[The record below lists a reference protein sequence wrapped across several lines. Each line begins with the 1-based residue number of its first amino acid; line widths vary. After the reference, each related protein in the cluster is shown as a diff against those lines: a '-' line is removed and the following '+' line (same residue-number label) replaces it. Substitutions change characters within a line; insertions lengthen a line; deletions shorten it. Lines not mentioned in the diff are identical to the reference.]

1 MADKFTDHY
10 MSPSTVETEA
20 LRLFAEGESEAAFQM
35 VARYLDDLWSTLN
48 PQTRSTLSRLQFDIA
63 EQLPDAA
70 LRREA
75 ARQWLEAL
83 ADDDESAWLSLHE
96 PSARATLE
104 QSFVEPSDQL
114 ELLELLSFAPASTGL
129 SDESVTLIEDFG
141 YSHAA
146 DPELSR
152 EAERLLHAL
161 GNPEAAY
168 RVEHARRAA
177 IPRAAKP
184 ARKRDE
190 QAEIRLTGLIIAIAG
205 GHPALRR
212 AIQND
217 LKRAGAKEIREIPPR
232 WEGSRQG
239 REIVALLAG
248 VDIAVLIGRHIA
260 HSTVDQV
267 KRGASLAGIPVLA
280 SHTASASGVRRAL
293 EEHLKSRRLDKPS
306 RPT

>member
-1 MADKFTDHY
+1 MADQSSYKEL
-10 MSPSTVETEA
+10 SPSSVETEA
-20 LRLFAEGESEAAFQM
+20 LRLFAADESEAAFQM
-35 VARYLDDLWSTLN
+35 VARYIDDRWNFLD
-48 PQTRSTLSRLQFDIA
+48 PKARSVLSRLQFDIA

-70 LRREA
+70 ARREA
-75 ARQWLEAL
+75 ARQWLEAIS
-83 ADDDESAWLSLHE
+83 DDDETAWLPLLE
-96 PSARATLE
+96 PSVRAILE
-104 QSFVEPSDQL
+104 QLFVEPSDRL
-114 ELLELLSFAPASTGL
+114 ELLEFLSFAPTSTGL
-129 SDESVTLIEDFG
+129 SDEAVTLIEDFG
-141 YSHAA
+141 YSHAT
-146 DPELSR
+146 DPKFSR
-152 EAERLLHAL
+152 EAQRLLHAL
-161 GNPEAAY
+161 GHREAAY

-177 IPRAAKP
+177 IPRTAEP

-190 QAEIRLTGLIIAIAG
+190 QAEIRLTGLNIAIAG

-267 KRGASLAGIPVLA
+267 KRGASLAGIPVLP
-280 SHTASASGVRRAL
+280 SHTASAAGVRRAL

>member
-1 MADKFTDHY
+1 MADQSSHRDL
-10 MSPSTVETEA
+10 SPLSVETEA
-20 LRLFAEGESEAAFQM
+20 LRLFAAGESEAAFQM
-35 VARYLDDLWSTLN
+35 IARYIDDRWYILDPN
-48 PQTRSTLSRLQFDIA
+48 TRSVLARLQFDIA

-70 LRREA
+70 VRREA
-75 ARQWLEAL
+75 ARQWLEAI
-83 ADDDESAWLSLHE
+83 ADDDETAWLPLLE
-96 PSARATLE
+96 PSVRATLE
-104 QSFVEPSDQL
+104 QSFGEPSDQL
-114 ELLELLSFAPASTGL
+114 ELLEFLSFAPASIGL
-129 SDESVTLIEDFG
+129 SDEAVTFIEDFG
-141 YSHAA
+141 YSHVTES
-146 DPELSR
+146 ELSR

-177 IPRAAKP
+177 IPRTSKP
-184 ARKRDE
+184 ERKRDE
-190 QAEIRLTGLIIAIAG
+190 KAEIRLTGLIIAIAG

-232 WEGSRQG
+232 WEASRQG

>member
-1 MADKFTDHY
+1 MADQSSHEGL
-10 MSPSTVETEA
+10 SPWSVETEA
-20 LRLFAEGESEAAFQM
+20 LRLFAAGESEAAFQM
-35 VARYLDDLWSTLN
+35 VARYLDELWDKLD
-48 PQTRSTLSRLQFDIA
+48 PRTRSTLSRLQFDIA
-63 EQLPDAA
+63 EQLPDAT

-75 ARQWLEAL
+75 ARQWLEAI
-83 ADDDESAWLSLHE
+83 ADDEESAWLPLLE
-96 PSARATLE
+96 PSVRATLE
-104 QSFVEPSDQL
+104 DSFVEPSDQL

-129 SDESVTLIEDFG
+129 SDEAATLIEDFG
-141 YSHAA
+141 YSHAT
-146 DPELSR
+146 DPVLSR

-168 RVEHARRAA
+168 RVEHTRRAA
-177 IPRAAKP
+177 SPRTAKP
-184 ARKRDE
+184 AHKRDE
-190 QAEIRLTGLIIAIAG
+190 QAEIRFTGLTIAIAG

-217 LKRAGAKEIREIPPR
+217 LKRAGAKDIREIPPR
-232 WEGSRQG
+232 WEASRQG

-280 SHTASASGVRRAL
+280 SHTASASGVRKAL